1 MSAEIKPGYK
11 QTELGMIPEDW
22 DVRPLGQLVHSVEYG
37 SSAKSSSTGK
47 IPVLRMGN
55 IQEGKIDWSDLVF
68 TDNENEITK
77 YLLNPG
83 DVLFNRTNTVD
94 LVGKTAIYKGGR
106 PSIFAGYLIRIK
118 EKKDQID
125 SRYLN
130 YFLNSEPAKNYGQK
144 VLSVAVGQANINGQK
159 LKTYPIALP
168 PTVDE
173 QNSIATAVSEMEE
186 LISHQNQLITKKRDI
201 QLAAMQQLL
210 TGKRRLPG
218 FSGEWKVKRLGD
230 LASLNRI
237 NVTPFSTPD
246 KAFTHFSLP
255 AFDEGKR
262 PVKESGATI
271 GSNKFAVP
279 AGAVLVSKLNPRIPR
294 VWLPKN
300 IPANSV
306 ASTEFLVLTPRDG
319 VVREFLY
326 VACKSSSFCAQMELS
341 ATGTTGSHQRIS
353 PTSTLGILV
362 NVPSDN
368 SEQTAIAAVLSDM
381 DTELAALEAYRD
393 KARQLKQ
400 GMIQELLTGRIR
412 LA

>member
-1 MSAEIKPGYK
+1 MSVKVKPEYV

-22 DVRPLGQLVHSVEYG
+22 NVRQLGQLVHAVEYG
-37 SSAKSSSTGK
+37 SSAKSSSSGK

-94 LVGKTAIYKGGR
+94 LVGKTAIYNGER

-130 YFLNSEPAKNYGQK
+130 YFLNSESAKNYGLK

-173 QNSIATAVSEMEE
+173 QNSIATAISEMEE
-186 LISHQNQLITKKRDI
+186 LISSLNQLIAKKRDI
-201 QLAAMQQLL
+201 QQAAMQQLL

-218 FSGEWKVKRLGD
+218 FNGEWKVKRLGD
-230 LASLNRI
+230 IASLNRI
-237 NVTPFSTPD
+237 NVTPSSTPD
-246 KAFTHFSLP
+246 KTFTHFSLP

-271 GSNKFAVP
+271 GSNKFSVP
-279 AGAVLVSKLNPRIPR
+279 IDAVLVSKLNPRIPR
-294 VWLPKN
+294 IWLPKN
-300 IPANSV
+300 IPKNAV

-319 VVREFLY
+319 VIREFLY
-326 VACKSSSFCAQMELS
+326 VTCKSSNFCAQMELS

-362 NVPSDN
+362 NVPADN
-368 SEQTAIAAVLSDM
+368 SEQTAIATILSDM
-381 DTELAALEAYRD
+381 DTELAALEARRD
-393 KARQLKQ
+393 KARQVKR
-400 GMIQELLTGRIR
+400 GMIQGLLTGRIR